1 MPLLHKCPTCAGELV
16 DKRVE
21 ELVKGG
27 VNFAEVTVPAE
38 VCLRCGLRLFD
49 PDTVRL
55 LERIAKQLSA
65 QEVEDFEPMGRSFR
79 VLV

>member
-1 MPLLHKCPTCAGELV
+1 MPLLHKCPTCGGELV

-27 VNFAEVTVPAE
+27 VNFASVTVHAE
-38 VCLRCGLRLFD
+38 VCRRCGLRLFD

-55 LERIAKQLSA
+55 LERVTNQLSA

-79 VLV
+79 VLA